1 MQSKQVQLLL
11 QQLETLYPAAFKRN
25 YLLYSQIKTRG
36 ILDDQREV
44 IPWVLAVMI
53 FIPIS
58 LILKDF
64 YLTHLENLDPL
75 QSHSYAIISILL
87 VLMWVLP
94 LVIKQIK
101 HSSNSLYQLQRHA
114 PFKLA
119 AVILLSG
126 LNLVFL
132 ESSLL
137 MWILF
142 YFGVNFGFV
151 RFYKENLFRDHSQS
165 VEHHQ
170 LQQLRRVCFWAYKQ
184 TLKSR
189 LQLRFSSHQSEDYQ
203 ARKTQLGHEA
213 DLYVQLLKYEHAY
226 CKQIKHIDLDS
237 YIDEKL

>member
-25 YLLYSQIKTRG
+25 FLLYSQIKTRG
-36 ILDDQREV
+36 ILDDWRELV
-44 IPWVLAVMI
+44 PWVLAVMI

-58 LILKDF
+58 LILQNF
-64 YLTHLENLDPL
+64 FSNHLEKLDAF
-75 QSHSYAIISILL
+75 QSQSYAIISILL

-94 LVIKQIK
+94 FVIKQIK
-101 HSSNSLYQLQRHA
+101 HSSHSLYQLLRHA
-114 PFKLA
+114 PIKLA
-119 AVILLSG
+119 VVILLSG
-126 LNLVFL
+126 LNLMFT

-165 VEHHQ
+165 LEYYQ
-170 LQQLRRVCFWAYKQ
+170 LQQLRRICFWAYKQ
-184 TLKSR
+184 TVKSR
-189 LQLRFSSHQSEDYQ
+189 LKLRLISSQSSHYQ
-203 ARKTQLGHEA
+203 ARKIQLGHEA
-213 DLYVQLLKYEHAY
+213 DLYVKLLKYEQAY
-226 CKQIKHIDLDS
+226 CKQIKHLDLDS

>member
-11 QQLETLYPAAFKRN
+11 QELETLYPAAFKHN

-36 ILDDQREV
+36 ILDDRREL
-44 IPWVLAVMI
+44 IPLVLAVMI

-58 LILKDF
+58 LVLNDF
-64 YLTHLENLDPL
+64 FSNHLDNLDPL
-75 QSHSYAIISILL
+75 QSQSYAIISILL
-87 VLMWVLP
+87 VLMWILP
-94 LVIKQIK
+94 FIIKQIK
-101 HSSNSLYQLQRHA
+101 HSSNSLYQLLRHA
-114 PFKLA
+114 PLKLA
-119 AVILLSG
+119 VVILLTG
-126 LNLVFL
+126 LNLMFF
-132 ESSLL
+132 ESSLV

-151 RFYKENLFRDHSQS
+151 RFYKENLFRDTSQS
-165 VEHHQ
+165 VEHYQ

-184 TLKSR
+184 TVKSR
-189 LQLRFSSHQSEDYQ
+189 LKLRFSSNQSPSYS

-213 DLYVQLLKYEHAY
+213 DLYVQLLKYEHLY